1 MKKLGRM
8 LMRKPKRTDGQ
19 IRNALK
25 QEAREQKL
33 SPNDVYNRFFRE
45 LFLAKLMNHDQ
56 GWVLKG
62 GTNLYCRIPGAR
74 HTRDL
79 DLYRQ
84 DDPTSYRQAAEELVE
99 TMNETTIGPYRFSVT
114 APKDE
119 TVSGTIENINL
130 TVEVFHGV
138 SSILSFGIDVSGDL
152 HVPAVTDTLTV
163 KRSDHI
169 DLEFMDREYTIR
181 SYPVENQI
189 ADKVAAMYE
198 LHRHDNQPSTRYR
211 DLYDLALIALELS
224 VNAADLA
231 HALNTQAQVRGLT
244 LPQKIRLPSSTWI
257 DGYARLVRNLPNPR
271 KEIADVNE
279 ALHIVGTLVNPIL
292 TASADPVTGTWS
304 PNAGRWS

>member
-1 MKKLGRM
+1 MS
-8 LMRKPKRTDGQ
+8 KPKRTDGQ

-25 QEAREQKL
+25 KEARQQQL
-33 SPNDVYNRFFRE
+33 TPNDAYNRFFRE
-45 LFLAKLMNHDQ
+45 LFLAELMTRDQ

-99 TMNETTIGPYRFSVT
+99 TMHKTMIGPYRFSVT

-119 TVSGTIENINL
+119 TVSGTIDNINL

-138 SSILSFGIDVSGDL
+138 NPILVFGIDVSGDL

-163 KRSDHI
+163 QRSDHI
-169 DLEFMDREYTIR
+169 DLEFMDRQYTIR
-181 SYPVENQI
+181 SYPIENQI
-189 ADKVAAMYE
+189 ADKIAAMYE

-211 DLYDLALIALELS
+211 DLYDLALIALELQ
-224 VNAADLA
+224 VDAADLA
-231 HALNTQAQVRGLT
+231 HALRTQAQVRALS
-244 LPQKIRLPSSTWI
+244 LPPQLRLPSSTWV
-257 DGYARLVRNLPNPR
+257 DGYARLIKNMPTPR
-271 KEIADVNE
+271 EDISDVHE
-279 ALHIVGTLVNPIL
+279 ALRIAGALINPVL
-292 TASADPVTGTWS
+292 AAAEDPASGTWS
-304 PNAGRWS
+304 PTTRCWI